1 MVVRTGI
8 GYTILGIAAGLA
20 GAFLLAGTLRSLV
33 YDVST
38 SDPVTYATVALAILA
53 VSVLASWI
61 PALRASR
68 ADPSLAMRRD

>member
-1 MVVRTGI
+1 M
-8 GYTILGIAAGLA
+8 
-20 GAFLLAGTLRSLV
+20 LLAGTLRSLV

-38 SDPVTYATVALAILA
+38 ADPVTYVTVAVAILA
-53 VSVLASWI
+53 VSALASWI